1 LKIPKDVS
9 FFRNETLPLQPVD
22 KRLKNKAKITKLA
35 FENKNIYDKATT
47 IYTGT
52 RSLLVVR
59 VFLLVDLPTLGIT
72 ACHDEG
78 SAFG

>member
-1 LKIPKDVS
+1 L
-9 FFRNETLPLQPVD
+9 ELVD
-22 KRLKNKAKITKLA
+22 KRLKTKVTKRA
-35 FENKNIYDKATT
+35 FENKKIDDKATT

-78 SAFG
+78 TAFG

>member
-1 LKIPKDVS
+1 MKHYLWSWLIKGLKH
-9 FFRNETLPLQPVD
+9 
-22 KRLKNKAKITKLA
+22 KRLKTKAKLTKRA
-35 FENKNIYDKATT
+35 FENKKIDDKATT

-78 SAFG
+78 TAFG